1 MSTNAFLKNER
12 LNIRIGGECEATT
25 FTNVS
30 VIIVSYNSANY
41 IRECLNSIF
50 RLTRQPV
57 EIIVFDNASSD
68 DTQDIIREEY
78 PEVKLIESATNLG
91 FAAANNRAA
100 RLASGKYL
108 AFLNPDTVV
117 ERDWLEPLLKALES
131 RSDIGA
137 VTPMLV
143 LGSDPD
149 RINACGNDIHFSGLT
164 YCRDFGAPRYE
175 GEPFEVA
182 AVSGAAFMLRKD
194 LFWAL
199 GGFEE
204 HFFLYYEDTD
214 LCLRLR
220 LIGFCC
226 VLVPNSKVRHD
237 YHGVFNAQK
246 IYYLERNRLLSIF
259 SLMKCTTLLLM
270 LPSLALV
277 EILSWGYCILHGKKA
292 LMAKI
297 AAWCAV
303 LQNSQWLVRRR
314 RQLSIATSN
323 NDSLLILM
331 THKLKIEYVDT
342 RSKMFLS
349 ILNLAGWLAG
359 LPFGVWKTCK
369 GMRKEGLL
377 E

>member
-1 MSTNAFLKNER
+1 LKNEH
-12 LNIRIGGECEATT
+12 LNIRIGGEYDATT

-41 IRECLNSIF
+41 IRECLNSIL
-50 RLTRQPV
+50 RLTKQPV

-68 DTQDIIREEY
+68 GTQDIIREEY
-78 PEVKLIESATNLG
+78 PEVKLIESAANVG

-100 RLASGKYL
+100 KLASGKYL

-131 RSDIGA
+131 QSDIGA

-149 RINACGNDIHFSGLT
+149 RINACGNDVHFSGLT
-164 YCRDFGAPRYE
+164 YCRDFGVPRYE

-182 AVSGAAFMLRKD
+182 AVSGAAFMLQKD

-204 HFFLYYEDTD
+204 YFFIYYEDTD
-214 LCLRLR
+214 LCFRLR
-220 LIGFCC
+220 LIGFRC

-237 YHGVFNAQK
+237 YHSVFNAQK

-277 EILSWGYCILHGKKA
+277 EILSWGYCILHGKKT

-297 AAWCAV
+297 AAWRAV
-303 LQNSQWLVRRR
+303 LQNFQWLVRRR
-314 RQLSIATSN
+314 RQLSITTSN

-331 THKLKIEYVDT
+331 THKLKIEYVDA

-369 GMRKEGLL
+369 GMRKERLL